1 MRPEDDE
8 VGYKKPPRHSRF
20 KKGRSGNPKGR
31 PKGKKNLAT
40 HLDRILN
47 ERIRIKEGDK
57 VFKITKAEA
66 MLKSLVQKALKGDV
80 KATNLMLMALRQF
93 SEDEPA
99 AAGGAF
105 GVLAVPGM
113 VATEKEWAK
122 LAQQQEDRTD
132 DEDGE
137 QGS

>member
-1 MRPEDDE
+1 MPEDDD
-8 VGYKKPPRHSRF
+8 VGYKKPPKHSRF

-40 HLDRILN
+40 VLDGILN

-57 VFKITKAEA
+57 ILKITKGEA
-66 MLKSLVQKALKGDV
+66 MLKRLVQKALNGDV
-80 KATNLMLMALRQF
+80 KATNLMMIALRQF

-99 AAGGAF
+99 AAAGSF

-113 VATEKEWAK
+113 VATEDDWAK
-122 LAQQQEDRTD
+122 LAQQQEDQTD
-132 DEDGE
+132 DEDDE
-137 QGS
+137 TGS